1 MSWISANADKVAW
14 RVVDGEAVIVH
25 ADSSAYYGLNSTG
38 TIIWEAIATAP
49 LALEEIAARLSER
62 YGLEREAVRADVEA
76 FVVSLGGEGLLV
88 EAADTVAAGP
98 SASPASGSGPAPGG
112 YERPTLVKF
121 GELEQLVLSGE

>member
-1 MSWISANADKVAW
+1 MSWISANAEKVAW

-76 FVVSLGGEGLLV
+76 FVASLGGEGLLV
-88 EAADTVAAGP
+88 EAADTVAGP

-112 YERPTLVKF
+112 YERPTLSKF
-121 GELEQLVLSGE
+121 GELERLVLSGE